1 MQDHPRTRISK
12 TAVLGLIAV
21 CFAYIMT
28 CSVHVVLCTSGA
40 VAIDASGREL
50 AGTHSPPF
58 VFPFICVLM
67 IPLSIMGGVALSACG
82 LVATKRDPTLRG
94 RVLAWGG
101 LLLGGAL
108 GAYLVCGVVW
118 MYVLWESW
126 GHIP

>member
-12 TAVLGLIAV
+12 TAILGLIAI
-21 CFAYIMT
+21 CFAYILT
-28 CSVHVVLCTSGA
+28 YSVNAVLSSPGA

-50 AGTHSPPF
+50 SSTHSPPF
-58 VFPFICVLM
+58 VFPFIRVLM

-82 LVATKRDPTLRG
+82 LAATKRDPTLRG

-108 GAYLVCGVVW
+108 AAFLVCVVVW